1 MNLTNFSAS
10 FDRDTSSLIPPRPTF
25 VYLLV
30 SYLLVFPFFRFF
42 FRGRTIGKEK
52 VPKFGSLVVVANH
65 GSHLDPPLI
74 GHALGRPVSFMAKAE
89 LFRIPLLGQIIK
101 KCGAYPVKR
110 GIADKN
116 TIKIACDKLIN
127 DNSIGIF
134 IDGTR
139 QKNGRVNKPKQG
151 AALLAFKNQK
161 LLLPVAIINSH
172 RLIRFK
178 LFIPF
183 FTKIVIKVGK
193 PILPPKSSSKD
204 DLYLITKQLQEN
216 INNLI
221 EYKPS

>member
-1 MNLTNFSAS
+1 MKNDFFQKL
-10 FDRDTSSLIPPRPTF
+10 
-25 VYLLV
+25 VYKLV
-30 SYLLVFPFFRFF
+30 SQVFVFPIYKFIFK
-42 FRGRTIGKEK
+42 GHLIGKQN
-52 VPKFGSLVVVANH
+52 VPQHDSFIMVSNH
-65 GSHLDPPLI
+65 GSLLDPPLL
-74 GHALGRPVSFMAKAE
+74 GHAIGRNISFMAKSE
-89 LFRIPLLGQIIK
+89 LFNIPFLGFIIK
-101 KCGAYPVKR
+101 SCGAYPVKR

-116 TIKIACDKLIN
+116 TIKIACEKLSN
-127 DNSIGIF
+127 NKCIGIF

-193 PILPPKSSSKD
+193 TVKPPKSSSRE
-204 DLYLITKQLQEN
+204 DLNLVTKQLQDE

-221 EYKPS
+221 G